1 MFQKLRLVSHH
12 LCPYVQRAVIT
23 AGKLDIP
30 FERINIDLSAKPD
43 WFLAISPTGKV
54 PLLQVT
60 RADGGEHVLFES
72 APIAE
77 FFNDIGGGEML
88 AADPVERARQRA
100 WIEFASGTLAEIA
113 GLYAAPNAEA
123 FDAKCASITARL
135 RQVEAVVGD
144 VWFWGDRFTLVDA
157 AFGPLFRYFDL
168 FEKRLDLRLIDDLPR
183 LAAWRARLA
192 ADPVVAGAVAEDY
205 PQRLEAF
212 MLARGTEV
220 SRRLEAVDA

>member
-1 MFQKLRLVSHH
+1 MFHQLRLVSHH

-23 AGKLDIP
+23 AGKLGIP

-60 RADGGEHVLFES
+60 REDGGEQVLFES

-77 FFNDIGGGEML
+77 FLNDIGGGEML
-88 AADPVERARQRA
+88 SADPVERAVQRA

-113 GLYAAPNAEA
+113 GLYAAPSADVFA
-123 FDAKCASITARL
+123 AKCAAITARL
-135 RQVEAVVGD
+135 GQVEGVVGD
-144 VWFWGDRFTLVDA
+144 TWFWGDRFTLVDA
-157 AFGPLFRYFDL
+157 AFGPVFRYLDL
-168 FEKRLDLRLIDDLPR
+168 FERRLNLRLADDL
-183 LAAWRARLA
+183 AKVSAWRARLA
-192 ADPVVAGAVAEDY
+192 ADPVVASAVAADY

-212 MLARGTEV
+212 MLARGTEIT
-220 SRRLEAVDA
+220 RRLEAVAA

>member
-1 MFQKLRLVSHH
+1 MFQQLRLVSHH

-23 AGKLDIP
+23 AGKLGIP
-30 FERINIDLSAKPD
+30 YERINIDLSAKPD

-60 RADGGEHVLFES
+60 RAGGSEHVLFES

-77 FFNDIGGGEML
+77 FLNDIGGGEML
-88 AADPVERARQRA
+88 AADPVDRAAQRA

-113 GLYAAPNAEA
+113 GLYAAPTAEA
-123 FDAKCASITARL
+123 FDAKTSAISARL

-144 VWFWGDRFTLVDA
+144 AWFWGDRFTLVDA
-157 AFGPLFRYFDL
+157 AFGPLFRYLDL
-168 FEKRLDLRLIDDLPR
+168 FERRLDLRLMDDLPKV
-183 LAAWRARLA
+183 AAWRARLA
-192 ADPVVAGAVAEDY
+192 ADPVVASAVAADY

-212 MLARGTEV
+212 MLARGTEIT
-220 SRRLEAVDA
+220 RRLEAVAA